1 MKTRT
6 EKHTWYKCE
15 YCEREYR
22 TKRECAACERRCSRK
37 KDWKAHV
44 LIVTETSKGEV
55 KAHFRPPVTYNYEG
69 NFASTPFVMTTGN
82 PIEFRMDVLSEDK
95 RDISEIRSII
105 SEYALEWLSKHLDA
119 VKKEIENK
127 GGE

>member
-15 YCEREYR
+15 YCGKEYS
-22 TKRECAACERRCSRK
+22 TKRECAACESRCSRK

-44 LIVTETSKGEV
+44 LTVTKTSKGEV

-69 NFASTPFVMTTGN
+69 NFAATPFAVCTGDYL
-82 PIEFRMDVLSEDK
+82 EFRMDVLSDDM

-105 SEYALEWLSKHLDA
+105 CEYALEWLSKRVDA